1 MIRHSDKSSLE
12 KGSTSALEKGGANT
26 TKPDSATAS
35 SHASGAGQN
44 NNPTSAYTLYLEHL
58 GGFLPLLKGKR
69 MSKIRPEFII
79 YDPQLQED
87 KDGKCSWHHVPNM
100 NFHLKRLN
108 NGLQEMNSEAETTDD
123 ETSSPSHRTSGAA
136 GRRRRN
142 RR

>member
-1 MIRHSDKSSLE
+1 
-12 KGSTSALEKGGANT
+12 
-26 TKPDSATAS
+26 
-35 SHASGAGQN
+35 
-44 NNPTSAYTLYLEHL
+44 
-58 GGFLPLLKGKR
+58 

-142 RR
+142 RRRTNVGRYGFVSHEPIDYMNILPEDNRLAEVSSNIWGTKFKILGVNLEHVPSLLGQINY

>member
-1 MIRHSDKSSLE
+1 MIRHSDKSLE

-35 SHASGAGQN
+35 SNASGAGQN

-69 MSKIRPEFII
+69 MSKIRPEFIV

-108 NGLQEMNSEAETTDD
+108 NGLQEINSEAETTDD

>member
-1 MIRHSDKSSLE
+1 M
-12 KGSTSALEKGGANT
+12 
-26 TKPDSATAS
+26 
-35 SHASGAGQN
+35 
-44 NNPTSAYTLYLEHL
+44 
-58 GGFLPLLKGKR
+58 LKGKR
-69 MSKIRPEFII
+69 MSKIRPEFIV

-123 ETSSPSHRTSGAA
+123 ETSSPRAGG

-142 RR
+142 RRFVLKLDLHVQIPI